1 MISKACDVTIILYIE
16 RAFSHSTLVSIAY
29 DSTTEEVTAPYH
41 SRFMKFNSL
50 IASSKPEY
58 LIDTGAKVSE
68 VWVECS

>member
-1 MISKACDVTIILYIE
+1 MTSSTRCILHWLSPFVGQLFI
-16 RAFSHSTLVSIAY
+16 VSIAY

>member
-16 RAFSHSTLVSIAY
+16 RPVSHSTLLSIAF

-41 SRFMKFNSL
+41 SRLLKLNSL
-50 IASSKPEY
+50 IASSNPEY